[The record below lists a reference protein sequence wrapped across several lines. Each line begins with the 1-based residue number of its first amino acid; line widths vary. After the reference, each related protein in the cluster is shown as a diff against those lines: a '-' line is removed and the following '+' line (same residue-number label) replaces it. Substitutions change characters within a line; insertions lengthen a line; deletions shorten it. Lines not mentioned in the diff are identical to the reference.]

1 MRAGKIIILATG
13 GTFDK
18 VYHDAL
24 SDYRIGEPQAAGIL
38 QRAGVGFEYR
48 IKTLIRKDSL
58 DMDDA
63 DRRQIKE
70 TVEASD
76 GRYFVITHG
85 TDTMVDTATAL
96 GAQTEKTILLTGAM
110 LPARFKDTDAD
121 FNLGFAVG
129 AVRLLPPGV
138 YIAMNGEIF
147 EPDQVLKNRAAGR
160 FESKAR

>member
-1 MRAGKIIILATG
+1 MSADRIIILATG

-24 SDYRIGEPQAAGIL
+24 SDYRIGEPQAPGIL

-48 IKTLIRKDSL
+48 VETLIQKDSL
-58 DMDDA
+58 DMDST
-63 DRRQIKE
+63 DRRRIKE
-70 TVEASD
+70 AIEAGD
-76 GRYFVITHG
+76 GKYFVVTHG
-85 TDTMVDTATAL
+85 TDTMVETAGAL
-96 GAQTEKTILLTGAM
+96 GVPAGKTVVLTGAM

-129 AVRLLPPGV
+129 AVRLLPSGV

-147 EPDQVLKNRAAGR
+147 EPDKVSKNRAAGR
-160 FESKAR
+160 FESGAR